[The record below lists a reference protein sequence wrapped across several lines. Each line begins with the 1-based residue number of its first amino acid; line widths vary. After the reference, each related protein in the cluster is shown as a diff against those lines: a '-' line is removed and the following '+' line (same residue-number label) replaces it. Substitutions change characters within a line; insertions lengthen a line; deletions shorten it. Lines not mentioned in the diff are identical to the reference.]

1 MKKSKIAAG
10 VLLLA
15 MGLSPVNSGLSYA
28 DEAVDSQVETGVE
41 EDANKES
48 NDELIKKTNE
58 ESNTETEDVIDDDKN
73 SKNIEDKLEISEDK
87 KVESQQANDVLP
99 IAEDFSM
106 EDFINGKVSE
116 IEATKLYKIAT
127 DDELTAFKTNIENLK
142 SESKDFDEEKSEQ
155 VANKIEKYS
164 KDLGRTVVFAKPYR
178 TRLRILSKIADN
190 KLAKEKDENLDK
202 ANKEAKALIYA
213 KNTSLE
219 SLSNAGQKLLDL
231 IGTYKLDA
239 ERLNEIYKLD
249 GYPGELIESFTE
261 EDYKRGLDELEIEK
275 EAYLSDANR
284 YSEDFLKQL
293 TEGEQL
299 VENQAEIAKK
309 YKNAVEE
316 LRNASGE
323 EAIREK
329 INALT
334 DPAYEMDNM
343 VLEYK
348 KKVKDKSETEEEKLL
363 KDIEKA
369 LDDKDFKENEAYKRT
384 STVNKDKYKKAYD
397 KLKENKTSENL
408 KALNDIKEEIKTNTF
423 AAKLAELR
431 AAIDNPKEK
440 NVSDEEF
447 ERIKKKYNDKLDAIE
462 NDKEKTLD
470 DLLAFEKDE
479 LPVYNKLVNP
489 EKGTPTPTTGK
500 KKVAKKVTTKKSKGK
515 VRTGIESVLPI
526 AGGVAV
532 IAAIALFL
540 TRKKK

>member
-28 DEAVDSQVETGVE
+28 EEAVDSQVETGVE

-48 NDELIKKTNE
+48 NDELIKKTNG
-58 ESNTETEDVIDDDKN
+58 ESSTETEDVTDDDKN
-73 SKNIEDKLEISEDK
+73 SKNIENELEISEDK

-155 VANKIEKYS
+155 VANKIEEYS

-178 TRLRILSKIADN
+178 IRLRILSKIADN

-275 EAYLSDANR
+275 EAYLEDANR

>member
-58 ESNTETEDVIDDDKN
+58 ESNTETEDVTDDDKN
-73 SKNIEDKLEISEDK
+73 SNNNENELEISEDK
-87 KVESQQANDVLP
+87 KVENQQANDVLP
-99 IAEDFSM
+99 LAEDFSM

-127 DDELTAFKTNIENLK
+127 DDELTRFKTNIENLK

-155 VANKIEKYS
+155 VANKIEEYS

-239 ERLNEIYKLD
+239 ESLNEIYKLD

-275 EAYLSDANR
+275 EAYLEDAKR
-284 YSEDFLKQL
+284 YEDLLKQL

-299 VENQAEIAKK
+299 VEGQAGKAKA

-323 EAIREK
+323 ESIIEK

-334 DPAYEMDNM
+334 GSAYDMDNM
-343 VLEYK
+343 VLEYN

-384 STVNKDKYKKAYD
+384 SSENKGKYEEAYKNLKA
-397 KLKENKTSENL
+397 NKTSENL
-408 KALNDIKEEIKTNTF
+408 KALNDIKADIIKNSF

-532 IAAIALFL
+532 VAAIALFL

>member
-28 DEAVDSQVETGVE
+28 EEAVDSQVETGVE

-58 ESNTETEDVIDDDKN
+58 ESNTETEDITDDDKN
-73 SKNIEDKLEISEDK
+73 SKNIENELEISEDK

-155 VANKIEKYS
+155 VANKIEEYS

-202 ANKEAKALIYA
+202 ANKEAKDLIYA

-239 ERLNEIYKLD
+239 ESLNEIYKLD
-249 GYPGELIESFTE
+249 GYPGVLVESFTE

-275 EAYLSDANR
+275 EAYLEDANR
-284 YSEDFLKQL
+284 YADLLKQL

-323 EAIREK
+323 ESINEK

-334 DPAYEMDNM
+334 DPAYKMDNM
-343 VLEYK
+343 VLEYN
-348 KKVKDKSETEEEKLL
+348 KKVKGKDETEEKLL

-384 STVNKDKYKKAYD
+384 SAEKKGKYEEAYR

-423 AAKLAELR
+423 EAKLAQLR
-431 AAIDNPKEK
+431 SLINNPDEVSVSETKLKEIQEK
-440 NVSDEEF
+440 YLKMLDD
-447 ERIKKKYNDKLDAIE
+447 IKEDDT
-462 NDKEKTLD
+462 KTLD
-470 DLLAFEKDE
+470 ALNDFEKDV
-479 LPVYNKLVNP
+479 LPKFYEEVN
-489 EKGTPTPTTGK
+489 ESSTPKRTPVK
-500 KKVAKKVTTKKSKGK
+500 QKRKVVTKKSKGK

>member
-15 MGLSPVNSGLSYA
+15 MGLTPVNSGLSYA
-28 DEAVDSQVETGVE
+28 DEIDNQQVEENTQAENNDKEKE
-41 EDANKES
+41 ENISEDIDSTDENKE
-48 NDELIKKTNE
+48 E
-58 ESNTETEDVIDDDKN
+58 
-73 SKNIEDKLEISEDK
+73 LEISDEK
-87 KVESQQANDVLP
+87 EMENQQANDVEPLV
-99 IAEDFSM
+99 EDFSM
-106 EDFINGKVSE
+106 EEFIDNKVSE
-116 IEATKLYKIAT
+116 ISATKLYKIAT

-155 VANKIEKYS
+155 VANKIEEYS

-231 IGTYKLDA
+231 IGTYKLDD
-239 ERLNEIYKLD
+239 ESLNEIYKLD
-249 GYPGELIESFTE
+249 GYPGVLVESFTE
-261 EDYKRGLDELEIEK
+261 DDFVRGLDELEIEK
-275 EAYLSDANR
+275 EAYLEDSKR
-284 YSEDFLKQL
+284 YSEDLLKQL
-293 TEGEQL
+293 EEGEQL
-299 VENQAEIAKK
+299 VTDQAKIAKA

-316 LRNASGE
+316 LRNASGLE
-323 EAIREK
+323 SINEK

-334 DPAYEMDNM
+334 DPAYKMDNM

-348 KKVKDKSETEEEKLL
+348 KKVIGKGEDDDKF
-363 KDIEKA
+363 EKA
-369 LDDKDFKENEAYKRT
+369 LNDTEFEGKEAYKRT
-384 STVNKDKYKKAYD
+384 SKEYRDKYVAAKSA
-397 KLKENKTSENL
+397 LEKEKNEKNL
-408 KALNDIKEEIKTNTF
+408 KALNDIKADIIKNSF

-462 NDKEKTLD
+462 EDQTKTLD
-470 DLLAFEKDE
+470 DLKKFEEDE
-479 LPVYNKLVNP
+479 LPEYNKLVNP
-489 EKGTPTPTTGK
+489 EKGKKTPTPGN

>member
-28 DEAVDSQVETGVE
+28 EEAVDSQVETGVE

-58 ESNTETEDVIDDDKN
+58 ESNTETEDITDDDKN
-73 SKNIEDKLEISEDK
+73 SNNIENELEISEDK

-178 TRLRILSKIADN
+178 TRLRILTKIADN

-202 ANKEAKALIYA
+202 ANKEAKDLIYA

-239 ERLNEIYKLD
+239 ESLNEIYKLD
-249 GYPGELIESFTE
+249 GYPGVLVESFTE

-275 EAYLSDANR
+275 EAYLEDANR

-343 VLEYK
+343 VLEYN
-348 KKVKDKSETEEEKLL
+348 KKVKDKSKTEEEKLL

-384 STVNKDKYKKAYD
+384 STVNKDKYEEAYD

-423 AAKLAELR
+423 EAKLAQLR
-431 AAIDNPKEK
+431 SLINNPDEVSVSETKLKEIQEK
-440 NVSDEEF
+440 YLKMLDD
-447 ERIKKKYNDKLDAIE
+447 IKEDDT
-462 NDKEKTLD
+462 KTLD
-470 DLLAFEKDE
+470 ALNDFEKDV
-479 LPVYNKLVNP
+479 LPKFYEEVN
-489 EKGTPTPTTGK
+489 ESSTPKRTPVK
-500 KKVAKKVTTKKSKGK
+500 QKRKVVTKKSKGK

-532 IAAIALFL
+532 VAAIALFL

>member
-28 DEAVDSQVETGVE
+28 EEAVDSQVETGVE

-58 ESNTETEDVIDDDKN
+58 ESNTETEDVTDDDKN
-73 SKNIEDKLEISEDK
+73 SKNIENKLEISEDK

-155 VANKIEKYS
+155 VANKIEEYS

-190 KLAKEKDENLDK
+190 KIAKEKDENLDK

-239 ERLNEIYKLD
+239 ESLGEIYKLY

-261 EDYKRGLDELEIEK
+261 DDFVRELDELEIEK
-275 EAYLSDANR
+275 EAYLEDANR
-284 YSEDFLKQL
+284 YADLLKQL
-293 TEGEQL
+293 EEGEQL
-299 VENQAEIAKK
+299 VEKQAEIAKA

-334 DPAYEMDNM
+334 DPAYNMDNM
-343 VLEYK
+343 VLEYN
-348 KKVKDKSETEEEKLL
+348 KKVKGKGEDNDKF
-363 KDIEKA
+363 EKA
-369 LDDKDFKENEAYKRT
+369 LNDTEFEGKEAYKRT
-384 STVNKDKYKKAYD
+384 SKEYRDKYVAAKSA
-397 KLKENKTSENL
+397 LEKEKNEKNL
-408 KALNDIKEEIKTNTF
+408 KALNDIKADIIKNSF

-489 EKGTPTPTTGK
+489 EEEGGGGESNRKPGNK

>member
-28 DEAVDSQVETGVE
+28 EEAVDSQVETGVE

-58 ESNTETEDVIDDDKN
+58 ESNTETEDITDDDKN
-73 SKNIEDKLEISEDK
+73 SKNIENELEISEDK

-155 VANKIEKYS
+155 VANKIEEYS

-202 ANKEAKALIYA
+202 ANKEAKDLIYA
-213 KNTSLE
+213 KNASLE

-239 ERLNEIYKLD
+239 ESLNEIYKLD
-249 GYPGELIESFTE
+249 GYPGVLVESFTE

-275 EAYLSDANR
+275 EAYLEDANR

-316 LRNASGE
+316 LRNASGLE
-323 EAIREK
+323 SINEK

-334 DPAYEMDNM
+334 GPAYDMDNM
-343 VLEYK
+343 VLEYN
-348 KKVKDKSETEEEKLL
+348 KKVKQKAEDDDKF
-363 KDIEKA
+363 EKA
-369 LDDKDFKENEAYKRT
+369 LNDTEFEGKEAYKRT
-384 STVNKDKYKKAYD
+384 SKEYRDKYVAAKSA
-397 KLKENKTSENL
+397 LEKEKNEKNL
-408 KALNDIKEEIKTNTF
+408 KALNDIKADIIKNSF

-462 NDKEKTLD
+462 EDQTKTLD
-470 DLLAFEKDE
+470 DLKKFEEDE

-489 EKGTPTPTTGK
+489 EKGTPTPTSGNK

>member
-28 DEAVDSQVETGVE
+28 EEAVDSQVEAGVE

-58 ESNTETEDVIDDDKN
+58 ESNTETEDVTDDDKN

-87 KVESQQANDVLP
+87 KVENQQANDVLP

-127 DDELTAFKTNIENLK
+127 DDELTRFKTNIENLK

-155 VANKIEKYS
+155 VANKIEEYS

-239 ERLNEIYKLD
+239 ESLNEIYKLD

-275 EAYLSDANR
+275 EAYLEDAKR
-284 YSEDFLKQL
+284 YEDLLKQL

-299 VENQAEIAKK
+299 VEGQAGKAKA

-323 EAIREK
+323 ESIIEK

-334 DPAYEMDNM
+334 GSAYDMDNM
-343 VLEYK
+343 VLEYN

-384 STVNKDKYKKAYD
+384 SSENKGKYEEAYKNLKA
-397 KLKENKTSENL
+397 NKTSENL
-408 KALNDIKEEIKTNTF
+408 KALNDIKADIIKNSF